1 MDFAFLPPEINS
13 ARMYSG
19 PGAGVLLAAAGSW
32 DSLCAELSTAAQVYG
47 SVLRGLSDLAWHGP
61 TAQAMVA
68 AATPYAVWLH
78 TTAEQ
83 TQQTAMQARAA
94 AAAFELAHA
103 MTVPPTAVAANRA
116 QLKLLVAT
124 NFFGQNTGAIAA
136 TEVQYAEYWA
146 QDATAMY
153 SYATSSAAA
162 TVQLTPFDSP
172 SQTTN
177 QDGVTAQNLAVAKAD
192 ATVMSSAAHA
202 TTDEEEGFGSNSNAL
217 VVLDVIR
224 TVDDAIGGTS
234 GLSLFAPQ
242 AIGANRWLGGLTN
255 LAAPGF
261 GGALA
266 ELPELAGFTSSAGSG
281 ASLADVTVTLGRAG
295 SMGSMSVP
303 GSWTAPSSNVVT
315 ALPGDGLSAVAGTA
329 EPAGSGSGMPGI
341 PGMRPPSRAALVVPR
356 YGVRIKVMPR
366 PPCAG

>member
-1 MDFAFLPPEINS
+1 
-13 ARMYSG
+13 MYSG

-47 SVLRGLSDLAWHGP
+47 SVLRGLSDLAWRGP

-78 TTAEQ
+78 ATAEQ

-153 SYATSSAAA
+153 GYATSSAAA

-192 ATVMSSAAHA
+192 ATVMSSAAH
-202 TTDEEEGFGSNSNAL
+202 DDFRRRGG
-217 VVLDVIR
+217 IR
-224 TVDDAIGGTS
+224 GQ
-234 GLSLFAPQ
+234 LK
-242 AIGANRWLGGLTN
+242 
-255 LAAPGF
+255 
-261 GGALA
+261 
-266 ELPELAGFTSSAGSG
+266 
-281 ASLADVTVTLGRAG
+281 RAG
-295 SMGSMSVP
+295 SAGCDQNYRRCDRRHFWYQLVRS
-303 GSWTAPSSNVVT
+303 
-315 ALPGDGLSAVAGTA
+315 PGDRRQQMARRFNQPG
-329 EPAGSGSGMPGI
+329 GSGLW
-341 PGMRPPSRAALVVPR
+341 RRARRAA
-356 YGVRIKVMPR
+356 
-366 PPCAG
+366 